1 MIFSGEKLVCTSGNP
16 FFKEGVIYTV
26 GNIVTSELFEVQV
39 GANNE
44 YWYATKEGK
53 EVCVRFDSKEYE
65 ISNAWFSRMKKSAH

>member
-16 FFKEGVIYTV
+16 FFKEGSIYTV
-26 GNIVTSELFEVQV
+26 GDIVTSELFQVQV
-39 GANNE
+39 GANDE

-53 EVCVRFDSKEYE
+53 GVCVRFDSKEYE